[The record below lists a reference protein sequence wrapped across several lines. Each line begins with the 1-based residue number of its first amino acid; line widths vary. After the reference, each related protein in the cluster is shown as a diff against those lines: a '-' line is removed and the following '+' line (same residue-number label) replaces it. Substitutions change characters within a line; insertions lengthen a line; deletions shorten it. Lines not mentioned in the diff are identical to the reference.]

1 MVRTRS
7 ICMTSF
13 LCENIPARFL
23 NAWLFIDVSVY
34 RIRVLFLGKPVAI
47 MKYKMLN
54 KEGCN
59 CAKGQSAHN
68 KKELKENP

>member
-7 ICMTSF
+7 ICTTSF
-13 LCENIPARFL
+13 LLREYSGKVL

-68 KKELKENP
+68 KKS

>member
-1 MVRTRS
+1 MA
-7 ICMTSF
+7 ILF
-13 LCENIPARFL
+13 ARAEANLAKVL

-68 KKELKENP
+68 KKS